1 METHAFP
8 LEAQPLGSA
17 YDLTWGW
24 DTSTTPGAEA
34 SRSAS
39 GGALLESQLMPLAM
53 TSEQPCVVNLNVW
66 DFDHRRPSAILDKPR
81 ISVPRA
87 VLCSEM
93 GTQFSP
99 CGRFLALCVAV
110 DSLSDAGR
118 RWQQDHVRRCMQRM
132 RTAEGVRDAALSRYA
147 TGAAGPASGSGNG
160 AGPSSAHAAPGV
172 DVCTSADGAAAPDAA
187 GPSCGV
193 AAGAGQLDAP
203 LQVVDTGDGFMLP
216 VAQAWEVF
224 PHDVQWLEFP
234 AGTPQSEV
242 DAAVQS
248 AREAARLNKPL
259 YELRVYSLD
268 GATFGKVLCAR
279 LIRAAHCLTSVQFS
293 PTSEHLLVAYGRRY
307 ISLCNL
313 VAEGRGLVPA
323 HTIVELHRTRDL
335 EVVRMLPSLEDEVNV
350 AAFHPVPGAGIVY
363 GTKEGRLRSLRY
375 DRRTPRRPAI
385 PLAAVGERMD
395 DELAAAEAGDARDGS
410 DDEGDAS
417 GAHTGQ
423 R

>member
-1 METHAFP
+1 MA
-8 LEAQPLGSA
+8 SA
-17 YDLTWGW
+17 GGAAWGW
-24 DTSTTPGAEA
+24 LTFHVLARPPEPQP
-34 SRSAS
+34 RSLGHIS
-39 GGALLESQLMPLAM
+39 LGHL
-53 TSEQPCVVNLNVW
+53 
-66 DFDHRRPSAILDKPR
+66 PSA
-81 ISVPRA
+81 
-87 VLCSEM
+87 
-93 GTQFSP
+93 
-99 CGRFLALCVAV
+99 
-110 DSLSDAGR
+110 
-118 RWQQDHVRRCMQRM
+118 
-132 RTAEGVRDAALSRYA
+132 
-147 TGAAGPASGSGNG
+147 PAR
-160 AGPSSAHAAPGV
+160 
-172 DVCTSADGAAAPDAA
+172 
-187 GPSCGV
+187 
-193 AAGAGQLDAP
+193 L
-203 LQVVDTGDGFMLP
+203 
-216 VAQAWEVF
+216 
-224 PHDVQWLEFP
+224 VQ